1 MQCVQSEKKEAA
13 PSFTT
18 TRVNPEG
25 VTPVESVATGGHML
39 CDLTSPWAATSV
51 QLDSWSKEQNG
62 GTRDA
67 RKSPG
72 GWVRV
77 RVSAEGEVG
86 AAAECAA
93 RGL

>member
-1 MQCVQSEKKEAA
+1 MLRQRKGETDECLYAKCNAFSLEKKEAA

-25 VTPVESVATGGHML
+25 VTPVESVATGGHTL

-67 RKSPG
+67 RKSEAG
-72 GWVRV
+72 G
-77 RVSAEGEVG
+77 SG
-86 AAAECAA
+86 
-93 RGL
+93 